1 MGYDRL
7 FTVTRSFLFF
17 LLLMFTSVEWM
28 ARLHFLL
35 WMLQW
40 PQIRDKLLSIMY
52 KYKIYTKMAHEVL
65 IAAAEHYKTPVEE

>member
-1 MGYDRL
+1 
-7 FTVTRSFLFF
+7 
-17 LLLMFTSVEWM
+17 M